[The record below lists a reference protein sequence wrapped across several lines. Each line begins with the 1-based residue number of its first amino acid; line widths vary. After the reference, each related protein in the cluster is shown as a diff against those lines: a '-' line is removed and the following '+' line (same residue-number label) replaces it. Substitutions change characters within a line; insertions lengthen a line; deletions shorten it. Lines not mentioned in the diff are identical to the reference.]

1 VEQIR
6 IRTRDDGGGER
17 VLGHGSHVLPGQRG
31 GVRLCLDRRGA
42 WLQVDPDE
50 SGVLVN
56 GRPVRRMAML
66 RVGDTVWLDGTEHQL
81 LQADDAGL
89 PPAAE
94 EGGATRLVLRGVGG
108 QYHGRCITLDRP
120 RTVGRLA
127 ECDIRVDDPAFA
139 ERHARLEPRGDAV
152 VLEPLSAEDDSVVN
166 GEHVRN
172 ALLRAGDQVV
182 FDAHHRF
189 VLESPGRPK
198 VRRDMPIDLDDAPGT
213 LPDGLSSRPRSGRSA
228 LRRLPWLLL
237 AALLLAAA
245 LSGLL
250 LSGAP

>member
-6 IRTRDDGGGER
+6 IRTAGDAPDER
-17 VLGHGSHVLPGQRG
+17 VLGHGSHVLPGEGG

-42 WLQVDPDE
+42 WLQVDAGE

-66 RVGDTVWLDGTEHQL
+66 RVGDSLWLDGRELQL
-81 LQADDAGL
+81 LAANGAVPPEAAD
-89 PPAAE
+89 
-94 EGGATRLVLRGVGG
+94 GATAARLVLRGVGG

-120 RTVGRLA
+120 RTVGRQA
-127 ECDIRVDDPAFA
+127 DCDIRVDDPAFP
-139 ERHARLEPRGDAV
+139 ERHARLEPRGDTV
-152 VLEPLSAEDDSVVN
+152 VLEPLAQDEDSVVN
-166 GEHVRN
+166 GERVRN
-172 ALLRAGDQVV
+172 AMLRAGDQVV

-189 VLESPGRPK
+189 VLESPGTPRA
-198 VRRDMPIDLDDAPGT
+198 RRDAPMDIDDGDDPLPGA
-213 LPDGLSSRPRSGRSA
+213 DAQGRRA
-228 LRRLPWLLL
+228 GLRRIPWLLL

-245 LSGLL
+245 LSALL

>member
-6 IRTRDDGGGER
+6 IRTAGDARDER
-17 VLGHGSHVLPGQRG
+17 VLGHGSHVLPGEGG

-42 WLQVDPDE
+42 WLQVDAGE

-66 RVGDTVWLDGTEHQL
+66 RVGDSLWLDGCELQL
-81 LQADDAGL
+81 LSANGAV
-89 PPAAE
+89 PAE
-94 EGGATRLVLRGVGG
+94 TGDGASAARLVLRGVGG

-120 RTVGRLA
+120 RTVGRQA
-127 ECDIRVDDPAFA
+127 DCDIRVDDPAFP

-152 VLEPLSAEDDSVVN
+152 VLEPLAPDEDSVVN
-166 GEHVRN
+166 GERVRN
-172 ALLRAGDQVV
+172 ALLRPGDQIV

-189 VLESPGRPK
+189 VLESPGTPRA
-198 VRRDMPIDLDDAPGT
+198 RRDAPLDADGMDEP
-213 LPDGLSSRPRSGRSA
+213 LPASTHDGRTG
-228 LRRLPWLLL
+228 LRRIPWLLL
-237 AALLLAAA
+237 AALLMAAA
-245 LSGLL
+245 LSALL

>member
-6 IRTRDDGGGER
+6 IRTAGEAQDER
-17 VLGHGSHVLPGQRG
+17 VLGHGSHVLPGQGG

-42 WLQVDPDE
+42 WLQVDPGE

-66 RVGDTVWLDGTEHQL
+66 RVGDTVWLDGRELQL
-81 LQADDAGL
+81 LAANGAPRDPPGDAT
-89 PPAAE
+89 AAE
-94 EGGATRLVLRGVGG
+94 RLVLRGVGG

-120 RTVGRLA
+120 RTVGRQPD
-127 ECDIRVDDPAFA
+127 CDIRVDDPAFP

-152 VLEPLSAEDDSVVN
+152 VLEPLAADEDSVVN
-166 GEHVRN
+166 GERVRN
-172 ALLRAGDQVV
+172 AMLRPGDQVV

-189 VLESPGRPK
+189 VLESPGVPRA
-198 VRRDMPIDLDDAPGT
+198 RHDAPVDFDDGDEA
-213 LPDGLSSRPRSGRSA
+213 LPDGPAHRTGSG

-245 LSGLL
+245 LSALL